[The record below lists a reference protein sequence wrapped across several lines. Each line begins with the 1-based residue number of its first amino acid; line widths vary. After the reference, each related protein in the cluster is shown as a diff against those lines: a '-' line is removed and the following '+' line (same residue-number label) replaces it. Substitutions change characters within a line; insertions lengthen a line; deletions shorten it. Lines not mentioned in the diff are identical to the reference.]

1 MSTWRRASYS
11 MALPRDRNELMF
23 LTSQRVP
30 NSAWPTGRTDTL
42 QSTRIDPSSIFPSEA
57 PMATRIERSSL
68 T

>member
-1 MSTWRRASYS
+1 
-11 MALPRDRNELMF
+11 MARPNERSELMF

-30 NSAWPTGRTDTL
+30 SCWLPSGRTDTL

-57 PMATRIERSSL
+57 PMATKMARNSP

>member
-1 MSTWRRASYS
+1 
-11 MALPRDRNELMF
+11 MF

-30 NSAWPTGRTDTL
+30 SSSWPTGRTDTL
-42 QSTRIDPSSIFPSEA
+42 QSTRMDPSSIFPSEA